1 MVPAT
6 GEGGKGLGLAIVK
19 RIAELR
25 GGEVTVTSTTGAGT
39 QVMLVLP
46 AAPA

>member
-1 MVPAT
+1 VAPAT

-19 RIAELR
+19 RSAELH
-25 GGEVTVTSTTGAGT
+25 GGEVSVTSAAGAGT

-46 AAPA
+46 AASP